1 MIGVLGA
8 RGGLGTTTMAVN
20 LGASLV
26 ARTKSEVIVAEMLPG
41 QGALAL
47 DIGAE
52 NLQGLGG
59 LAEYEQIA
67 RDHT

>member
-8 RGGLGTTTMAVN
+8 RGGLGTTTTGSQS
-20 LGASLV
+20 GAGLQ

-47 DIGAE
+47 DMGVT
-52 NLQGLGG
+52 NSKGLVD
-59 LAEYEQIA
+59 LLSLTQVE
-67 RDHT
+67 